1 MKFSFVDLNGHTVTG
16 DCEFI
21 DHPAQSISHALA
33 TEIKNS
39 TALDGVLGEFSFIK
53 KVMRKMRAKCP
64 DLLLIT
70 KIMSFIVI
78 NCLISF
84 KSEVIGKVITRDQ
97 EKHDQEKYS

>member
-39 TALDGVLGEFSFIK
+39 TALDGVLGEFSFYQK
-53 KVMRKMRAKCP
+53 SHAE
-64 DLLLIT
+64 
-70 KIMSFIVI
+70 
-78 NCLISF
+78 NE
-84 KSEVIGKVITRDQ
+84 SEVSRFAVDNENNVFHSDKLPDFVQIGSHWKSDN
-97 EKHDQEKYS
+97 S